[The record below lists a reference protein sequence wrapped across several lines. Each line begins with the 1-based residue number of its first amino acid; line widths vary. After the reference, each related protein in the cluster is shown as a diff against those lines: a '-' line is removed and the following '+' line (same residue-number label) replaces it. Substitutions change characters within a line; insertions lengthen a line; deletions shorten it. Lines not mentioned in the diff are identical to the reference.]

1 MPKAR
6 RNTPQRKGDTAAT
19 LGYEAQL
26 WQMADAL
33 RGSMDAAEYKHFVLG
48 LIFLKYTSDAFD
60 DRKTQIEAELEADG
74 IPENGRAALL
84 ENRDEYTGRGVFW
97 VPPAARWDRASAR
110 RTPG

>member
-1 MPKAR
+1 
-6 RNTPQRKGDTAAT
+6 
-19 LGYEAQL
+19 
-26 WQMADAL
+26 MADAL

-97 VPPAARWDRASAR
+97 VPPAAEMRGVMFSSIICEADITCKRAFDKLWSAL
-110 RTPG
+110 